1 MSRVFIVIA
10 TVGCLLFSFGLLFA
24 QDENRGRVIFEAHCI
39 VCHGLQGKGDGL
51 SSEALIPKPRDFTDP
66 EVKASLTKDSV
77 MNAILN
83 GKPGTQMEGW
93 KSKLTLQDA
102 HSVMEYLFS
111 LR

>member
-10 TVGCLLFSFGLLFA
+10 TVGCLLFSVGVLFA

-66 EVKASLTKDSV
+66 DVKASLTKDSV
-77 MNAILN
+77 MNTVLN

-93 KSKLTLQDA
+93 KTRLSVEDVQA
-102 HSVMEYLFS
+102 VMEYIFT